1 MNILIYFQ
9 QTQEREERGGGSEI
23 LLMDIDRF
31 DARFDA
37 CTYKKKLLLHNLST
51 RFTKFIYGPDQEI

>member
-1 MNILIYFQ
+1 M
-9 QTQEREERGGGSEI
+9 EKKGGGGGSEI

-51 RFTKFIYGPDQEI
+51 RFTKFIYGPDQEIW